1 MLQKVIKVGNSYAL
15 TIPRDFMVAQGI
27 TDAQLID
34 LQVDNQQGK
43 IIIEVKSNQEET
55 EGVVD
60 PEVYKVAKQ
69 LLKRYLP
76 AFKELATK

>member
-1 MLQKVIKVGNSYAL
+1 MLQKIIKVGNSFAF
-15 TIPRDFMVAQGI
+15 TIPRDFIKAQGI

-34 LQVDNQQGK
+34 LQVNNKEGT
-43 IIIEVKSNQEET
+43 ILIEVKT
-55 EGVVD
+55 ESKEVDEVVD
-60 PEVYKVAKQ
+60 PEVYKIAKQ

>member
-1 MLQKVIKVGNSYAL
+1 MLQKIIKVGNSYAV
-15 TIPRDFMVAQGI
+15 TIPKDFVKSRGVN
-27 TDAQLID
+27 DAQTVSL
-34 LQVDNQQGK
+34 K
-43 IIIEVKSNQEET
+43 INEET
-55 EGVVD
+55 DEVVLKFGIDQESVKEVVD

>member
-1 MLQKVIKVGNSYAL
+1 MIQKIIKVGNSYAL
-15 TIPRDFMVAQGI
+15 TIPRDFIKAQGI
-27 TDAQLID
+27 SDAQFVD
-34 LQVDNQQGK
+34 LQADNEAGK
-43 IIIEVKSNQEET
+43 IIIEVRSADKSAGEI
-55 EGVVD
+55 VD